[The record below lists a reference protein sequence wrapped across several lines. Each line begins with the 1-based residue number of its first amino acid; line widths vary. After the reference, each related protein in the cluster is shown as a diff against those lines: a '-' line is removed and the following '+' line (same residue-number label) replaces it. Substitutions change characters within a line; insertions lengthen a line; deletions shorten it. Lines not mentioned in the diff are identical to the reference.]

1 MGLRCGV
8 YWNSHK
14 RLFSIRNEDLTT
26 QELPDYHFGRVIA
39 HAQHVWMGQS
49 SFQISEAGRERAQ
62 DEGRKNVH
70 ARVLG
75 DVIAVGGNW
84 HFPLSTSGDIADMSS
99 GDIADMSTY
108 CKIDIF
114 GPMDLISARA
124 KVDEHPSLGA
134 NGIWEQ
140 TGAMGLSDSEPGTY
154 SVHYSPWAGPAFF
167 TTFTN
172 KGVWSVETVEAVEL
186 SCTIGQTDDRETL
199 RRPCIT
205 VPVVG
210 SVISEIEE
218 FTHVTETI

>member
-8 YWNSHK
+8 YWNSHR
-14 RLFSIRNEDLTT
+14 RLFSIRNEDTST
-26 QELPDYHFGRVIA
+26 KGLPDYHYGRVIA

-49 SFQISEAGRERAQ
+49 SFQVSEAGRERAQ

-84 HFPLSTSGDIADMSS
+84 HFPLSGQTAQEQQV
-99 GDIADMSTY
+99 ADMSTY

-114 GPMDLISARA
+114 RPMDLMSARA
-124 KVDEHPSLGA
+124 KVDDHPSLGA
-134 NGIWEQ
+134 SGIWRQ

-154 SVHYSPWAGPAFF
+154 SVHYSPWAGPAHF

-172 KGVWSVETVEAVEL
+172 KGVWSVESSESVEL
-186 SCTIGQTDDRETL
+186 SCMITNTDDRGTL

-210 SVISEIEE
+210 SVVLEIEE
-218 FTHVTETI
+218 FTGVPETV

>member
-26 QELPDYHFGRVIA
+26 QELPDYHYGKVIA

-49 SFQISEAGRERAQ
+49 SFQVSEAGRERAQ

-75 DVIAVGGNW
+75 DVIAIGGQW
-84 HFPLSTSGDIADMSS
+84 HFPLSTAQGTQQGDVADIVS
-99 GDIADMSTY
+99 Y

-114 GPMDLISARA
+114 RPMDLMSARA

-134 NGIWEQ
+134 TGIWRQ
-140 TGAMGLSDSEPGTY
+140 TGAMGLTDSEPGTH

-172 KGVWSVETVEAVEL
+172 KGVWSVQTVEAVEL
-186 SCTIGQTDDRETL
+186 SCMIADTDDKETL

-205 VPVVG
+205 IPVVG
-210 SVISEIEE
+210 SMISEIEE
-218 FTHVTETI
+218 FTNVTETI

>member
-26 QELPDYHFGRVIA
+26 QELPDFHYGKVIA

-84 HFPLSTSGDIADMSS
+84 HFPLSTKSDYN
-99 GDIADMSTY
+99 IADMSTY

-186 SCTIGQTDDRETL
+186 SCMITEIDDRETL

>member
-14 RLFSIRNEDLTT
+14 RLFSIRNEDAST
-26 QELPDYHFGRVIA
+26 QELPDYHYGKVIA

-49 SFQISEAGRERAQ
+49 SFQVSEAGRERAQ

-75 DVIAVGGNW
+75 DVIAIGGQW
-84 HFPLSTSGDIADMSS
+84 HFPNSAGDGKLLRDR
-99 GDIADMSTY
+99 Y
-108 CKIDIF
+108 CNIDLF
-114 GPMDLISARA
+114 KPMDLMSARA
-124 KVDEHPSLGA
+124 KVDENPSLGA
-134 NGIWEQ
+134 TGIWRQ
-140 TGAMGLSDSEPGTY
+140 TGAMGLTDSEPGTH

-172 KGVWSVETVEAVEL
+172 KGVWSVQTVEAVEL
-186 SCTIGQTDDRETL
+186 SCMIADTDDKETL

-205 VPVVG
+205 IPVVG

-218 FTHVTETI
+218 FTNVTETI

>member
-1 MGLRCGV
+1 M
-8 YWNSHK
+8 
-14 RLFSIRNEDLTT
+14 T
-26 QELPDYHFGRVIA
+26 QELPDYHFGKVIA

-124 KVDEHPSLGA
+124 KVDDHPSLGA
-134 NGIWEQ
+134 SGIWRQ
-140 TGAMGLSDSEPGTY
+140 TGAMGSPSDNSPGTY

-186 SCTIGQTDDRETL
+186 SCMIGEMDDRETL

-210 SVISEIEE
+210 SIISEIEE
-218 FTHVTETI
+218 FTNVTENI